1 MSQPCTVT
9 CMEQHTGEATR
20 LACSRDEGG
29 RLSWRFVSSVNQD
42 WTRRQVAVVEA
53 HQGGPGRC
61 EVYALPSS
69 RTDAVHVSAACD
81 LDAVAVELVGH
92 DIVVSGQGVELAR
105 VPTAV
110 CTVDGAGCGE
120 RTAQRHAT
128 CLCLVCEARFGDG
141 CYEPD
146 CRICCPLS
154 WQQADEPMRY
164 WTVIFELLHGRAAAR
179 IDGVEA
185 HNEAE
190 ARAEAAYA
198 AFDDFDPR
206 DEDRFWSENVRGCH
220 LIETMAPPD

>member
-110 CTVDGAGCGE
+110 CPVDGAGCGE

-141 CYEPD
+141 LLRAGLPD
-146 CRICCPLS
+146 
-154 WQQADEPMRY
+154 
-164 WTVIFELLHGRAAAR
+164 LLPAQLAAGRRAHALLDRDLRAAPR
-179 IDGVEA
+179 PGGG
-185 HNEAE
+185 
-190 ARAEAAYA
+190 AYRWRRGA
-198 AFDDFDPR
+198 QRGGGPR
-206 DEDRFWSENVRGCH
+206 GGSVCGLR
-220 LIETMAPPD
+220 